1 MTSFFPSHPADL
13 LSSASVHSPS
23 HSLSF
28 LLLSLSSLMSLAPS
42 SLHLFPL
49 VSAQFFP
56 PVDAEHLH
64 PSTPSFPLVS
74 HQLMQNTHIP
84 PPLPSLFFP
93 ASWCRTPTSPSTLSP
108 FFPTRWCRTPM
119 SLHTFLP
126 PCFPP
131 VDAEHP
137 HPPPPFPPFF
147 PTSWCRTPM
156 FLHPFLPA
164 CFLPVDAEHPCS
176 STPSFRLVSYQLM
189 QNTHVPPPL
198 PSGLFP
204 TSWCRTP
211 VFLHPFLPACF
222 LPVDA
227 EHPCPS
233 TPSFPLVS
241 HQLMQNTPF
250 HLLPFLS
257 LCFPP
262 VCAEYPHVHTIYSLN
277 CLSFQT
283 HKRLK
288 RNVILMKQYKLEA
301 SSVEH
306 CVILTFI
313 DLYIPTVTSWLCW
326 PRVNFCQLC
335 YKDGKLHFFT
345 CAYSFEFRLSLTG
358 TWT

>member
-13 LSSASVHSPS
+13 LSSASVHSLS

-28 LLLSLSSLMSLAPS
+28 LLLCKTLSSLMSLAPS

-49 VSAQFFP
+49 VSPQFFP
-56 PVDAEHLH
+56 PVDAEHPHPSTPSPLFPTSWYRTPVFLH
-64 PSTPSFPLVS
+64 PFLPPCFPPVDAEHPCPSTPSFPLVS
-74 HQLMQNTHIP
+74 HQLMQNT
-84 PPLPSLFFP
+84 
-93 ASWCRTPTSPSTLSP
+93 R
-108 FFPTRWCRTPM
+108 
-119 SLHTFLP
+119 
-126 PCFPP
+126 
-131 VDAEHP
+131 
-137 HPPPPFPPFF
+137 
-147 PTSWCRTPM
+147 
-156 FLHPFLPA
+156 
-164 CFLPVDAEHPCS
+164 
-176 STPSFRLVSYQLM
+176 
-189 QNTHVPPPL
+189 VPPPL
-198 PSGLFP
+198 PSPLFP

-211 VFLHPFLPACF
+211 VSLHPFLPPCF
-222 LPVDA
+222 PPVDA

-262 VCAEYPHVHTIYSLN
+262 VCAEYPHLHTIYSLN

-313 DLYIPTVTSWLCW
+313 DLYIPTVMSWLCW
-326 PRVNFCQLC
+326 PRVNFCQFC
-335 YKDGKLHFFT
+335 YKDEKLHFFT